1 MFQNNFRLVQQRWIR
16 ARAVAHRGQAPNHPI
31 EPPTPRAEGF
41 SLVELVVVIL
51 ILGILAAVAVP
62 KLMRQTREAQVT
74 AVVRDL
80 QMAYDAFERYYI
92 EHGKWPEDVN
102 SGNFPP
108 EMKGYLNPKMFT
120 QRNTLGGYYDWNRSY
135 GAAAA
140 ISIKMQP
147 ADVELFREIDRRMDD
162 GNLATGNVKRQSS
175 YHLNYI
181 IRP

>member
-1 MFQNNFRLVQQRWIR
+1 MHAARSRASRAGGVSQNRQATGSGRR
-16 ARAVAHRGQAPNHPI
+16 AL
-31 EPPTPRAEGF
+31 GF

-62 KLMRQTREAQVT
+62 KLMRKTREAQVT

-92 EHGKWPEDVN
+92 EHGEWPEDVY

-108 EMKGYLNPKMFT
+108 EMKGYLDPKMFT
-120 QRNTLGGYYDWNRSY
+120 QRNSLGGYYDWNRGY
-135 GAAAA
+135 GATAA
-140 ISIKMQP
+140 ISIKMEP
-147 ADVELFREIDRRMDD
+147 VDIELFREIDQRLDD
-162 GNLATGNVKRQSS
+162 GNLNKGNVKRQSS